1 MEATTA
7 TLTGSARFVRLDRR
21 TFPTEE
27 LRTDDQRLLAEL
39 GRDGSMR
46 IFFGRGR
53 MVRLVDGTEWRIK
66 AATSGRHIVPVIR
79 SDRGTVAVS
88 SPLFAKR
95 SYGINGKDYGL
106 ALVPLGKVGFRIPG
120 LWVLRRHEEEITA
133 IDYHER
139 TVHAPGP
146 IDVAAVIMAFTLI
159 THGIPGEA
167 DLMPGRD
174 PGH

>member
-1 MEATTA
+1 MEASTA
-7 TLTGSARFVRLDRR
+7 TLTGTARFVSTTRRSFPVETLESDRG
-21 TFPTEE
+21 T
-27 LRTDDQRLLAEL
+27 LAEL
-39 GRDGSMR
+39 GRDGSLR

-53 MVRLVDGTEWRIK
+53 RIRLADGTEWRIK
-66 AATSGRHIVPVIR
+66 AATSGRHIVPVIM
-79 SDRGTVAVS
+79 SGSGTVAVS

-106 ALVPLGKVGFRIPG
+106 ALVPLGRVGFRIPG
-120 LWVLRRHEEEITA
+120 LWVLRRHEEEIAA

-139 TVHAPGP
+139 TAHAPRS
-146 IDVAAVIMAFTLI
+146 VHLAAVLMAFTLI

-167 DLMPGRD
+167 ELIPGRD

>member
-7 TLTGSARFVRLDRR
+7 TLTGSARFVRLGRR
-21 TFPTEE
+21 QFPAEE
-27 LRTDDQRLLAEL
+27 LRTEHEELLAEL

-53 MVRLVDGTEWRIK
+53 RVRLADGTEWRIK
-66 AATSGRHIVPVIR
+66 AATSGRHIVPIIR
-79 SDRGTVAVS
+79 AERGTVAIS

-95 SYGINGKDYGL
+95 SYGINGKEYGL

-120 LWVLRRHEEEITA
+120 LWVLRRHEEEVAA
-133 IDYHER
+133 IDYHEG
-139 TVHAPGP
+139 TVHAPEP

-167 DLMPGRD
+167 DLLPGRD